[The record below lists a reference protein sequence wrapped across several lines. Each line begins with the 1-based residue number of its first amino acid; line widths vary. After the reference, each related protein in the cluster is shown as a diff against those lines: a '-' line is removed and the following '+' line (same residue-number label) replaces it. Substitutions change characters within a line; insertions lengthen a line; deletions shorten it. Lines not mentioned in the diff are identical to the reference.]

1 MSSIELTELWYKYVQ
16 SEENGFELFKRYCGV
31 LFSIPDYKS
40 ILYQPFK
47 NTDFNSSGPCLEHM
61 PKDCI
66 GVVTDQLAKLEM
78 RLLQDEMLDYALLL
92 AKYLVLLARHNLNKE
107 AVNNQR
113 TKTVVFSLIEAA
125 FSKLAAGKLELSV
138 CNAWID
144 LLDYLFYFLE
154 HIYDPNFTWRNRRLT
169 MYSGQTASYSQH
181 ASVPNLTSEIIPWF
195 YETFTTYDKT
205 VPKEIRDRLLSLF
218 CSFVCGSQNNALY
231 LITPATL
238 EALWKIA
245 DQSQWFVIAL
255 TCILEIL
262 GGLPKYQ
269 RQVEL
274 ESVVPNY
281 VKLITA
287 KPCLSSAELHCL
299 EYLAKISE
307 ELFVC
312 LIKNGIV
319 NALCNTLIA
328 NPSDS
333 MDQIFRILS
342 SITYSEGAIAGQ
354 FVESDCYTLISDC
367 LTAAGD
373 NSLPMSALLDRLFD
387 WALGEPFD
395 SNRIHRIRDGHVIG
409 ILVDLACRRWRQ
421 PDCSGLADRL
431 AGLLARTRHNVSECS
446 ARGVL
451 TRVIAGLRL
460 VAEAGNCQSIEGTG
474 DEATARLELQKKL
487 FSLLTQL
494 ASHSMSSTQLL
505 ALLHFFQEPSL
516 YPFAREAMQSLAD
529 VSRGQDMDRRPTRWF
544 EIGSRGRDDFIM
556 LPPDRIR
563 LNAGCFAFHC
573 WLCLYSLSTEET
585 VGQFIRRQL
594 YRFLTT
600 SGNGFEAFITQ
611 QQALGVASC
620 VQGEYNYV
628 VLSDFDRF
636 VDNRWHMLDIVH
648 AKGKGLLGKSSLSV
662 YVDGRQLHH
671 SEMRYP
677 QLSDP
682 CKLAH
687 IGNGTRTSEDSIGIS
702 KSSQRS
708 SGFGRSLFASFS
720 PSNRSGGGSGGA
732 GAVST
737 VSLGSQDSAWGSP
750 SSLSGQLALCE
761 AFAEPLSPATV
772 AELYRRG
779 PEYAAS
785 ASVPS
790 AAVLTADTSTV
801 ASIASINA
809 SISSSTISSSST
821 SAMVASAAASSL
833 ALASSAAVA
842 AAAAA
847 AAATTSGVGD
857 PSVPSNR
864 VILCLHARACH
875 GHECLDV
882 TGQGLSVGGITA
894 RVTSACPLAGTVHQL
909 GGPTVL
915 LPMLERVHQYESCR
929 SRHCQHQLSLT
940 APPSRTP
947 DADVDDGFVLLAGRE
962 PELPVLEQSSLA
974 AFLALMRILLETSA
988 WNQLQALRSQLV
1000 PMVSALAQ
1008 RVPSHLIDAFFLR
1021 ELEMLC
1027 ESPRIDEE
1035 LRDKVCQ
1042 HLLMDFRLWSSA
1054 AYKVRS
1060 SHVQLVTKLVH
1071 TRRRYFRANYGVRFV
1086 LDIIR
1091 THCMPGN
1098 KADPFSSDQCSELR
1112 RSLFTIIRIY
1122 MGHSP
1127 GFDELQ
1133 TVFRFIYTAGNDILV
1148 NETLQMLTE
1157 LMDHATKSSQ
1167 LVLLIYEKPLAA
1179 SLYYMIASSEV
1190 SMACKAD
1197 IFKFLLYLIRSD
1209 KMDAKY
1215 KAPLFLQGVGFAGL
1229 LTAWQ
1234 LDVPSAHS
1242 TAGVDSI
1249 GEAVIDVLEA
1259 SPSGVDRTGFMELLT
1274 YLPGARLPLKLRA
1287 VRGLLN
1293 LLVASPDSAESLT
1306 AGEPGWQKLVTK
1318 LWVAAPPAG
1327 DQLLLRLASSET
1339 MQQISCLPT
1348 AAVKAAAAEAAAAA
1362 SEESAASSDPPS
1374 TPTAAAAAEAFR
1386 LRLSSFNGTDE
1397 DDEDGD
1403 DGNDELLAEGAPAEV
1418 GEVDTELAAA
1428 TLTPSAALAGLNDT
1442 SDDAAASAAA
1452 AAAATEAAEE
1462 EEFAK
1467 SLLVVTHILLWRGV
1481 RGSDDAAWLERIQ
1494 VFACLREIS
1503 ESYELV
1509 KPANW
1514 IRQKLL
1520 EEMVLACYEEI
1531 RQTRFLSSGL
1541 AQKTLRI
1548 LQLVHET
1555 VAAGS
1560 GGGAGS
1566 KTAAA
1571 SLSASSAASS
1581 TDGWVG
1587 DADSAAGSSQ
1597 ACSQDL
1603 IDACMM
1609 LLNSLHVW
1617 EDAEIAEANS
1627 LAAIGL
1633 NLLLDWAK
1641 SPNQSVCAA
1650 ACSNLHQV
1658 ITLRHDNPDELCFVM
1673 ERLLEDLF
1681 ATDFHYG
1688 HKIPVL
1694 KSALVLSSSLLQ
1706 LNKNLPSLASQLDEF
1721 SVKFR
1726 THFYN
1731 TPEWSGFITGLV
1743 KTSAEVFQQ
1752 NHLDQAVISVSLV
1765 AAQADQAKS
1774 ESVHKRN
1781 RQVRGPAKLLFD
1793 REVTSPV
1800 RRLVQEERRRLR
1812 ASEAALRNQDLA
1824 AMRQWR
1830 SAAQFL
1836 MSERGP
1842 WPDPSEAGAPR
1853 HWRLSPRENFMRMRP
1868 VQEPNYAFDRHAEA
1882 SRLRDNCDHRPAAAP
1897 SEANEDALIAAEGE
1911 DAAAAL
1917 QLGRRSKF
1925 DLSQLGE
1932 DQIGDE
1938 EWHLLNEVLTADA
1951 AADAAAIAAAAA
1963 SASSASSSSGEFR
1976 RISDVPCTLVT
1987 LVQVC
1992 RGTVDVS
1999 PQHLYFHKLA
2009 GGASPGAKGGF
2020 PTAAAVAIKDEGS
2033 PATQELKIRLGSLR
2047 EIHLRRY
2054 NLRRTAV
2061 EIFLADRTSYFLNFD
2076 DTKTRDKVFANI
2088 VRDLKTSVRF
2098 DKTPAALLKKS
2109 KLTERWRR
2117 REISNFHYLMELN
2130 TIAGR
2135 TYNDIAQY
2143 PVFPWVL
2150 ADYTSPYLDLSKAE
2164 TFRDLSRPIGLA
2176 NPDNIPEV
2184 DSRYEESGALDA
2196 DAPKFHYGT
2205 HYSNP
2210 AGVMHYL
2217 IRVEPFTSMH
2227 IDLQSGRFDL
2237 ADRQFHSI
2245 ADSWRGIMAN
2255 SNDNKELVPEFYY
2268 YPECLL
2274 NLNQF
2279 DLGRMQITNEKVD
2292 DVVLPPWA
2300 TDAFDF
2306 VRLHRAALE
2315 SDHVSA
2321 NLHHWIDLI
2330 FGYKQRGLAAVAARN
2345 VFMHC
2350 AYEGMVD
2357 LDDQGMDPK
2366 MREQFEAIISN
2377 FGQVPS
2383 QLLTEPHPRRL
2394 TREEALQDAERNG
2407 QTPTL
2412 SANPHLART
2421 YFTEVC
2427 PADDPCVWS
2436 GLPPGQ
2442 AVGPFSRA
2450 RLSSRPASPASSICT
2465 PGRSGRAGRQIL
2477 HSSATQR

>member
-1 MSSIELTELWYKYVQ
+1 S
-16 SEENGFELFKRYCGV
+16 
-31 LFSIPDYKS
+31 
-40 ILYQPFK
+40 
-47 NTDFNSSGPCLEHM
+47 
-61 PKDCI
+61 
-66 GVVTDQLAKLEM
+66 DQLGHVRIQVLSNLISDGADVCPAVANARILRGSAAWAMMSNRPDKLPSM
-78 RLLQDEMLDYALLL
+78 APMSHSLRL
-92 AKYLVLLARHNLNKE
+92 
-107 AVNNQR
+107 
-113 TKTVVFSLIEAA
+113 FPS
-125 FSKLAAGKLELSV
+125 AGKLELSV

-269 RQVEL
+269 
-274 ESVVPNY
+274 
-281 VKLITA
+281 
-287 KPCLSSAELHCL
+287 
-299 EYLAKISE
+299 
-307 ELFVC
+307 
-312 LIKNGIV
+312 
-319 NALCNTLIA
+319 

-505 ALLHFFQEPSL
+505 ALLHFFQSVPVR
-516 YPFAREAMQSLAD
+516 REAMQSLAD

-1467 SLLVVTHILLWRGV
+1467 SLLVV
-1481 RGSDDAAWLERIQ
+1481 
-1494 VFACLREIS
+1494 FACLREIS

-1531 RQTRFLSSGL
+1531 RQTKLHTLTRLLRRSGDLVSLLVGQEFRLINTKHQQPSLPRHADDFLLSRNNLVHNSHVLYLRTVAALENKGKQLRHLFEGFLSSGL

-1641 SPNQSVCAA
+1641 SPNQ
-1650 ACSNLHQV
+1650 N
-1658 ITLRHDNPDELCFVM
+1658 ELCFVM

-1800 RRLVQEERRRLR
+1800 RRLV
-1812 ASEAALRNQDLA
+1812 QDLA

-2076 DTKTRDKVFANI
+2076 DTK
-2088 VRDLKTSVRF
+2088 
-2098 DKTPAALLKKS
+2098 
-2109 KLTERWRR
+2109 
-2117 REISNFHYLMELN
+2117 
-2130 TIAGR
+2130 
-2135 TYNDIAQY
+2135 
-2143 PVFPWVL
+2143 
-2150 ADYTSPYLDLSKAE
+2150 
-2164 TFRDLSRPIGLA
+2164 
-2176 NPDNIPEV
+2176 
-2184 DSRYEESGALDA
+2184 
-2196 DAPKFHYGT
+2196 
-2205 HYSNP
+2205 
-2210 AGVMHYL
+2210 
-2217 IRVEPFTSMH
+2217 
-2227 IDLQSGRFDL
+2227 
-2237 ADRQFHSI
+2237 
-2245 ADSWRGIMAN
+2245 
-2255 SNDNKELVPEFYY
+2255 
-2268 YPECLL
+2268 
-2274 NLNQF
+2274 
-2279 DLGRMQITNEKVD
+2279 
-2292 DVVLPPWA
+2292 
-2300 TDAFDF
+2300 
-2306 VRLHRAALE
+2306 
-2315 SDHVSA
+2315 
-2321 NLHHWIDLI
+2321 
-2330 FGYKQRGLAAVAARN
+2330 
-2345 VFMHC
+2345 
-2350 AYEGMVD
+2350 
-2357 LDDQGMDPK
+2357 
-2366 MREQFEAIISN
+2366 
-2377 FGQVPS
+2377 VPS

-2442 AVGPFSRA
+2442 AVGPFSQGQTLITASQSGQLHLHTWTEWPSRSPNFAFERDSTLTSAAAANSSPNSSSDSSPGGARRLLVGPFAPTGQRPSWRLFAVTACGRYLFCAGVWDGSVQAWNLTRGRCEQALRGHADTVTCLRLDSNSRHLITGSADGTAIVWRISLPYGGGGSGGGGGGGGGSGGGGGGSGGSGGGGSGGGGSSGGGGQLLGVEVYQVLSGHYSPLLDVSLASDLDICAMASQAGLVTVMSLHRGHYLRTVALPDACRSVRCLHLTDTGALLVAWLGPHRGKSYASMFAPNGRQLFTLTLDDEVTCLAPVGPDHVTLGCRA
-2450 RLSSRPASPASSICT
+2450 GKLLLLELAGFSPVREFGLAKEITSVTAHRETHLLVTLGDGKLIVITGKGVERDASFLRQCRIPHRRLSRSESVPVFTVQLSQLVEEFASGAETSGSRASSDAD
-2465 PGRSGRAGRQIL
+2465 GKN
-2477 HSSATQR
+2477 